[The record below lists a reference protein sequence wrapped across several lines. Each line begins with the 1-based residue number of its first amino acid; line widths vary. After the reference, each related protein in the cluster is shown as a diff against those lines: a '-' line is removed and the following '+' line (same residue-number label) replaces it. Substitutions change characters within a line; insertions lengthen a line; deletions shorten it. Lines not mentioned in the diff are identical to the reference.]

1 MSGADEM
8 RDAFFTSRY
17 KAYHPDGRDEFKI
30 VTLTAKSKRRFEE
43 KGWRFVRTTLSDWN
57 R

>member
-1 MSGADEM
+1 MTE
-8 RDAFFTSRY
+8 REAFFTSRY
-17 KAYHPDGRDEFKI
+17 KAYHPDKEGFKI
-30 VTLTAKSKRRFEE
+30 VTLTAKAKKRFEE